1 MVTNIPMIP
10 NLSSFSPRMRL
21 EVKIIKAGLNAKNGN
36 VNDKGDN
43 LMAFMYNMSAVISN
57 GSNVSTARKKYM
69 SRLGISANG
78 RSKSKNGAANP
89 TRTQATRYSL
99 LLASD
104 FLQSASADAVKK
116 PQRRDRNIQLKLNSY
131 KNINEL
137 LEAAKIVQIKKQIMM
152 GSICLTHPTRAE
164 EIYRNMSIINYNL
177 YPNLRSSCLRAWMSF
192 SSSTPFGLYPS
203 TTPII
208 PRPCSVSATIT

>member
-10 NLSSFSPRMRL
+10 NLSSFSPRMRF

-36 VNDKGDN
+36 VNDKGDD

-69 SRLGISANG
+69 SRLGISVKG

-89 TRTQATRYSL
+89 TPAQPTRDLL

-116 PQRRDRNIQLKLNSY
+116 AQSRD
-131 KNINEL
+131 
-137 LEAAKIVQIKKQIMM
+137 
-152 GSICLTHPTRAE
+152 
-164 EIYRNMSIINYNL
+164 NMNQVNA
-177 YPNLRSSCLRAWMSF
+177 NHQ
-192 SSSTPFGLYPS
+192 
-203 TTPII
+203 
-208 PRPCSVSATIT
+208 